1 VNVKLKYGEVWK
13 GVGYFFLIFNELKI
27 LTFTSLIIFP
37 FFSMLVFGQYTPSM
51 PSNSSGWGSSGN
63 TPFGGNTTAYSDL
76 RDQYIL
82 LASDLTA
89 GGMVANDVLASIGF
103 YVSGGTT
110 KTFNGLTISLKHTT
124 ANTLSAF
131 SSTGFTT
138 VYQANTPI
146 SNTVGWKDFTFTNG
160 FTWNGTNNIH
170 ISICWNNSST
180 SLGLTTHYSVTS
192 FPTGPN
198 REYSHLATSG
208 TGCSLSGTG
217 GSFTAPY
224 TRFGIKPKITSF
236 TPTSVCASSN
246 QTVTITGKYFTGA
259 STVLIGGTAA
269 SFVVNSDTQI
279 TATIGAGTT
288 GVISVTTTNGTATSP
303 STLTVKQKP
312 IATASPSNQSICSGS
327 SASVNLSSTTT
338 GTTFSWLTTSNTS
351 INGES
356 TTAQSSSIINN
367 TLTNTTSSPIT
378 LNYTVTPTASGCAGT
393 AITVPITVNSIP
405 TLTATPSNQT
415 LCSGSTISVA
425 LTSNVSGTT
434 FTWLTTSN
442 ASITGES
449 TTAQNGSIINNTL
462 TSNTTSPITLNYTA
476 TPSASGCTGTAISVP
491 ITINP
496 KPIATANPSTQTI
509 CSGISPG
516 ISFTS
521 NISGTTFS
529 WSTAANANI
538 GGESTTVQTGSSITD
553 FLTNTTASPITLNY
567 SVTPTLAGCSGS
579 TITVPLTINPSLAS
593 INAGGQTTF
602 CEGSSVLLFANTGTG
617 LTYQWRLNNFP
628 ISGQNNSTL
637 AVNSSGNYSVSILNN
652 YNCSSN
658 SNTVQVTVNTNPSTP
673 LISVNSPTTFCQG
686 DSVVLNVTNDPLLS
700 YQWQNNG
707 INIFNETS
715 NQFTVYNSGN
725 YTILATNSNNCS
737 TGSSI
742 ETVTVNQ
749 LPPSGISALSTTI
762 FCEGD
767 SVVLQGDY
775 ISNGIYNWSNQ
786 NGTIANSDSSSLTV
800 FNSGSYSYEI
810 IDSNYC
816 SNQSGIIDV
825 IVNTHNPSEIFT
837 TSLGPYT
844 LNGSTYS
851 ENGIY
856 TQNLQTVNGCDSII
870 TLYLEIENVSILEIS
885 DLCTVLL
892 YPNPSKGNTVY
903 FEKSESCEI
912 ELETI
917 LDIYGRQVAFS
928 LDENKVQVLTE
939 VSGVYFLLISQNNIT
954 RRYKVILD

>member
-1 VNVKLKYGEVWK
+1 MNVKLKYGEVWK